1 MVSVLT
7 NAKPRDQNQAMLLM
21 QMADIHKAAMTY
33 AHRLGQATSIAEV
46 EIWERGLN
54 RLDRTFVA
62 QLEALNRYRSGGEQ
76 RMTAP
81 HVSVS
86 QAIVAS
92 VTPAPREIAPNETAA
107 SPPSLADS
115 RTPPMTILHEPAL
128 APAQL
133 KRGPSK

>member
-1 MVSVLT
+1 
-7 NAKPRDQNQAMLLM
+7 
-21 QMADIHKAAMTY
+21 MAY
-33 AHRLGQATSIAEV
+33 AHRLAQATSITEV

-54 RLDRTFVA
+54 RLARTFVA
-62 QLEALNRYRSGGEQ
+62 QFEALNRYRSGGEQ

-86 QAIVAS
+86 QAIVAN
-92 VTPAPREIAPNETAA
+92 VTPAPREITPNETAA

-115 RTPPMTILHEPAL
+115 RTPPMTISDETAP